1 MGAITVPAEWAAHRA
16 LWTCFPSAADLWEE
30 DLGPAQAEVSAMI
43 RALAAPGIG
52 GRPGDAVKVLACG
65 DEAVAAAHAAVGDVA
80 EVIATDFGDIWLR
93 DTGPIFA
100 VEQGRPVALRFAFN
114 GWGGKYE
121 LDHDDTVGD
130 VVAGAAGAPVRRFA
144 FALEGGAIEQDGEG
158 TILTT
163 RQCLLNPNRN
173 TGWTEAVAEA
183 ALAEAF
189 GARKVLWLDDGLL
202 NDHTDGHIDNIARF
216 VAPGVVACQS
226 PSGRDDPNAAVLDA
240 IARALAGM
248 TDAAGRT
255 LEVRRIPSPGLVTD
269 EDGEPVPAS
278 HMNFIIGN
286 AAVVVPIY
294 GTASADEAL
303 RAIAALFPDR
313 RTVGV
318 SARAVLTGGG
328 AFHCITQQEPA

>member
-1 MGAITVPAEWAAHRA
+1 MGAISVPAEWAPHKA

-30 DLGPAQAEVSAMI
+30 DLGPAQAEVAAMI
-43 RALAAPGIG
+43 RALAARGPDGT
-52 GRPGDAVKVLACG
+52 PGDAVRVLACG

-80 EVIATDFGDIWLR
+80 DVIAADFGDIWLR

-100 VEQGRPVALRFAFN
+100 QEAGGPVALRFGFN

-130 VVAGAAGAPVRRFA
+130 VVAGAAGVRLRRHDFV
-144 FALEGGAIEQDGEG
+144 LEGGAVEQDGEG

-173 TGWTEAVAEA
+173 PDWDEATAEA
-183 ALAEAF
+183 ALKAAF
-189 GARKVLWLDDGLL
+189 GAKTVLWLEDGLL

-226 PSGRDDPNAAVLDA
+226 PSGPDDPNADVLDA
-240 IARALAGM
+240 IAAALAGM
-248 TDAAGRT
+248 TDTAGRG
-255 LEVRRIPSPGLVTD
+255 LDVRRIPSPGLVTG

-286 AAVVVPIY
+286 GAVVVPLY
-294 GTASADEAL
+294 GTPSGDAAL
-303 RAIAALFPDR
+303 RAIAALFPTR
-313 RTVGV
+313 RIVGV